1 MPIHAD
7 MASPSPGTRAGSSA
21 RRTFDPVHVAGIA
34 TTSWLPE
41 HNAVVDEL
49 VYHAVSEALDAA
61 SINRHEIGLTVTA
74 SMDLYDGRSI
84 SSGLT
89 NSASGGYLK
98 DSYRLESDVGTA
110 IIAAAQAIASGDVD
124 VAVAVGAYN
133 PETSATGTDR
143 QLFLEQ
149 LSNFAFD
156 AHFARPVGLTAAA
169 SYGMHASWALSEQKT
184 TLNRLAELA
193 AREIGVAASSPRSMR
208 TSSVTAADVLASH
221 PVATP
226 LTELML
232 PAYSTGAA
240 AVVLASPAR
249 AARASS
255 RGAII
260 TGVGHAT
267 GAYLESTEWLRN
279 PEASTARAAAA
290 AYRTA
295 GIANPADT
303 VGLVEFTAPSI
314 ALYQPLLDALGVNK
328 NLDHGFINPSG
339 GAAANYPGLANGVL
353 RLLEVVERL
362 EDQSDRRTGVVHS
375 VDTITGTAALDSTVL
390 VVEGA

>member
-1 MPIHAD
+1 VP
-7 MASPSPGTRAGSSA
+7 TRAKMTSPLPKSWSENRSGRS
-21 RRTFDPVHVAGIA
+21 FDPVHIAGIS

-41 HNAVVDEL
+41 QNAVVDEL
-49 VYHAVSEALDAA
+49 VYDAVSQALSSA
-61 SINRHEIGLTVTA
+61 SLNRHEIGLTVTA
-74 SMDLYDGRSI
+74 SMDLFDGRSI

-110 IIAAAQAIASGDVD
+110 IIAAAQAISAGDVD

-133 PETSATGTDR
+133 PETSAAGR
-143 QLFLEQ
+143 ERHSFLEQ

-156 AHFARPVGLTAAA
+156 AHFARPIGLTARS
-169 SYGMHASWALSEQKT
+169 SYGLHASWAMSEQET
-184 TLNRLAELA
+184 TLELLAELA
-193 AREIGVAASSPRSMR
+193 AREINIAFSSPRSMR
-208 TSSVTAADVLASH
+208 RSAVTASEVLASLQ
-221 PVATP
+221 VSYP

-249 AARASS
+249 AARANS

-260 TGVGHAT
+260 TGVGHST
-267 GAYLESTEWLRN
+267 SSYLENTEWLRD
-279 PEASTARAAAA
+279 PGASTARAAAA

-295 GIANPADT
+295 GLLDPAA
-303 VGLVEFTAPSI
+303 VIRLVEFTAPSI
-314 ALYQPLLDALGVNK
+314 ALYQPLLDALGLDK
-328 NLDHGFINPSG
+328 NLPHENVNPSG
-339 GAAANYPGLANGVL
+339 GAAANYPGLANGAL

-362 EDQSDRRTGVVHS
+362 EDRPALEAGVVHS

>member
-1 MPIHAD
+1 MPTPAPTSKPTLRPT
-7 MASPSPGTRAGSSA
+7 AAN
-21 RRTFDPVHVAGIA
+21 TFDPVHIAGIA
-34 TTSWLPE
+34 TTTWLPE
-41 HNAVVDEL
+41 QNAVVDEL

-133 PETSATGTDR
+133 PETSSTGTER

-149 LSNFAFD
+149 LSNLAFD
-156 AHFARPVGLTAAA
+156 AHFARPIGLTAGV
-169 SYGMHASWALSEQKT
+169 SYGLHASWALSEQET
-184 TLNRLAELA
+184 TLDQLAELA
-193 AREIGVAASSPRSMR
+193 AREIGVAATSERSLR
-208 TSSVTAADVLASH
+208 AASVTAAEVLASLH
-221 PVATP
+221 VAAP
-226 LTELML
+226 LTELMM

-249 AARASS
+249 AARAQS

-279 PEASTARAAAA
+279 PGASTARAAAA

-295 GIANPADT
+295 GIVDPAEKVD
-303 VGLVEFTAPSI
+303 LVEFTAPSI
-314 ALYQPLLDALGVNK
+314 ALYRPLLDALGVNK
-328 NLDHGFINPSG
+328 NLDHRYINPSG

-362 EDQSDRRTGVVHS
+362 ENQTDRQTGVVHS

>member
-1 MPIHAD
+1 MP
-7 MASPSPGTRAGSSA
+7 TRANTASSSPKPWSDN
-21 RRTFDPVHVAGIA
+21 RPGRTFDPVHIAGIA

-41 HNAVVDEL
+41 QNAVVDEL
-49 VYHAVSEALDAA
+49 VYNAVSEALSSA
-61 SINRHEIGLTVTA
+61 SLNRHEIGLTVTA
-74 SMDLYDGRSI
+74 SMDLFDGRSI

-110 IIAAAQAIASGDVD
+110 IIAAAQAIAAGDVD
-124 VAVAVGAYN
+124 IAVAVGAYN
-133 PETSATGTDR
+133 PETSSAGTER
-143 QLFLEQ
+143 HAFLEQ

-156 AHFARPVGLTAAA
+156 AHFARPIGLTARA
-169 SYGMHASWALSEQKT
+169 SYGLHASWALSEQET
-184 TLNRLAELA
+184 TLELLAELA
-193 AREIGVAASSPRSMR
+193 AREIEVASSSPRSMR
-208 TSSVTAADVLASH
+208 TSVVTPADILASLQ
-221 PVATP
+221 VSSP

-249 AARASS
+249 AARANS

-267 GAYLESTEWLRN
+267 GSYLESTEWLRD
-279 PEASTARAAAA
+279 PGASTARAAAA

-295 GIANPADT
+295 GLSDPAAAI
-303 VGLVEFTAPSI
+303 GLIEFTAPSI
-314 ALYQPLLDALGVNK
+314 ALYQPLLDALGLDK
-328 NLDHGFINPSG
+328 NLPHANINPSG
-339 GAAANYPGLANGVL
+339 GTAGNYPGLANGAL

-362 EDQSDRRTGVVHS
+362 ENQSDIQAGVVHS

-390 VVEGA
+390 VVEGV

>member
-1 MPIHAD
+1 MPTPATTATPTPTRHTRPA
-7 MASPSPGTRAGSSA
+7 ASA
-21 RRTFDPVHVAGIA
+21 TFDPVHIAGIA

-49 VYHAVSEALDAA
+49 VYRAVHDALDSA

-74 SMDLYDGRSI
+74 SMDLFDGRSI

-110 IIAAAQAIASGDVD
+110 IIAAAQAIAAGDCD
-124 VAVAVGAYN
+124 VAIAVGAYN
-133 PETSATGTDR
+133 PETSTAGAER
-143 QLFLEQ
+143 RRFLEQ

-156 AHFARPVGLTAAA
+156 AHFARPIGLTADITCGLHAA
-169 SYGMHASWALSEQKT
+169 WAMNEQET
-184 TLNRLAELA
+184 TLEKLAELA
-193 AREIGVAASSPRSMR
+193 AREITAAAASPRSLR
-208 TSSVTAADVLASH
+208 TRSVSAADVLAS
-221 PVATP
+221 PAISLP

-249 AARASS
+249 AARANS

-267 GAYLESTEWLRN
+267 GAYLETTEWLRD
-279 PEASTARAAAA
+279 PGASTARASQA

-295 GIANPADT
+295 GIADAAAAVD
-303 VGLVEFTAPSI
+303 LVEFTAPSI
-314 ALYQPLLDALGVNK
+314 ALYQPLLDALGLDK
-328 NLDHGFINPSG
+328 NLPLASVNPSG

-353 RLLEVVERL
+353 RLLEVVERI
-362 EDQSDRRTGVVHS
+362 ESSDHKTGVVHS
-375 VDTITGTAALDSTVL
+375 VDTITGTAALDATVL
-390 VVEGA
+390 VVEGV